1 MPASRSPITIT
12 GLLALAA
19 VLGSPAR
26 SEGNETLI
34 DFGVIPPTPVESSA
48 EENRDLEPSDFKA
61 STAERTTAEAPTPP
75 DAEPAETSKPGPVV
89 QPPPELRLRADRQ
102 AYDAKRRLYVAEGNV
117 RAVINGGVLQADRLE
132 LDSNFN
138 SLFARGSVR
147 YRKGAQYFQ
156 AGSLRFS
163 LIQGSGSMEDVY
175 GVLDLDSAAIDF
187 NPLTN
192 NQAAGSDSAP
202 PSDPADSEDPSPER
216 LLPVV
221 ESSGLG
227 FPTAIDVE
235 LGAFTA
241 NRISSQGDDAGLWS
255 RDQPLPTDEWL
266 AADTSQADSK
276 ADEDMA
282 CPPAIPA
289 IPDWH
294 PHPWAVTAWGGQMI
308 DSNFGDTFLFNG
320 RMRPEYLL
328 GVSMQ
333 KRIWR
338 AGPVQLEL
346 EADLFAHQ
354 AYEQQGGPFNQSVP
368 NANTPAQTFGEGI
381 LGIGAR
387 LWVQPWLSLG
397 FVEGISYN
405 SAVSNYERTY
415 RENYANL
422 LNYLA
427 FELEAAVSPDL
438 SMVGRIH
445 HRSGAFG
452 TYSGVK
458 EGSNAYLVGLRY
470 RWGQDQP
477 EQVSPEAPPPLG
489 CPDAERAARIQSQ
502 SLSEQLEDIALGNPL
517 KETVANSAAVDD
529 PMESSTGADGTKVSL
544 SEQERLRR
552 KAIAAIDQRIS
563 SIQLQQRLVIEQSR
577 GVSDKVRNSE
587 VLSANRYGGVK
598 PSQLNTL
605 GKTQLI
611 TGEISRW
618 RIQAAEV
625 RFTPEGW
632 TASRM
637 SFTND
642 PYTPAQTRIDAD
654 DVVATEQDN
663 GDILIK
669 SQRNRLIVEERL
681 PIPVSRTQRIQKQEE
696 VVNRWVLGIDNDDR
710 SGFFVGRELKSIELA
725 DNISLDLQPQFLV
738 QRAIDGSNKSY
749 VAPGDSVDDSKTTQS
764 NAIGDLFGFEAE
776 LSGDVLGWNA
786 TVEADISTLNPS
798 NFSNGSRF
806 WGNMNRFIKLPLVG
820 EVETRLFAAYRYRT
834 WNGSL
839 GETDVYS
846 AYGAFAEQKGDWQ
859 WGKLFNNYIWR
870 FGVGNYQAE
879 SFTSTKLI
887 DTLRANFYGSLNSSY
902 SLWRG
907 KPAALTPEAAYR
919 YSPVA
924 IVPGLTLRTNINTS
938 LAAFGNGKSQ
948 STVSL
953 TGGPTLTL
961 GTFSRPFLDYTQLSI
976 SGGGTLKQG
985 ASPFEFDQSVDLA
998 TLGIGLTQ
1006 QLAGPLLLNAGIGLN
1021 VDPGSEFYGNVINSN
1036 IELRWQRR
1044 SYDLGFY
1051 FNPYEGIGGFR
1062 FRLNDFNFTGTG
1074 QPFIPYTPRNLPN
1087 ELERR
1092 PF

>member
-1 MPASRSPITIT
+1 M
-12 GLLALAA
+12 AA
-19 VLGSPAR
+19 VLSSPAR
-26 SEGNETLI
+26 SEGFEDLI
-34 DFGVIPPTPVESSA
+34 EFGVIPPARVESSA
-48 EENRDLEPSDFKA
+48 DGDDDDDGDLEVLIIED
-61 STAERTTAEAPTPP
+61 
-75 DAEPAETSKPGPVV
+75 EPAEVTEPGEVV

-102 AYDAKRRLYVAEGNV
+102 TYDARRQLFVAEGNV

-132 LDSNFN
+132 FDTTFN

-156 AGSLRFS
+156 ASSLRFS

-175 GVLDLDSAAIDF
+175 GVLDLDSAAVDF
-187 NPLTN
+187 NLLSSNPTA
-192 NQAAGSDSAP
+192 QAPNAS
-202 PSDPADSEDPSPER
+202 PSGQVDTENPNPNR

-221 ESSGLG
+221 ESTGLG
-227 FPTAIDVE
+227 FPTAIDIE
-235 LGAFTA
+235 LDAFTA
-241 NRISSQGDDAGLWS
+241 NRISPQGDGAAFWDQE
-255 RDQPLPTDEWL
+255 QPLPSDAWL
-266 AADTSQADSK
+266 VPDTNTTESK
-276 ADEDMA
+276 AGEGVA

-338 AGPVQLEL
+338 AGPLQLEL

-354 AYEQQGGPFNQSVP
+354 AYEQEGGPFNQTVP
-368 NANTPAQTFGEGI
+368 NANTPSQTFGEGI

-397 FVEGISYN
+397 VVEGISYN
-405 SAVSNYERTY
+405 SVVSNYERTY

-427 FELEAAVSPDL
+427 FELESAISPEL

-458 EGSNAYLVGLRY
+458 EGSNAYLIGVRY

-477 EQVSPEAPPPLG
+477 EPISPEAPPPQG
-489 CPDAERAARIQSQ
+489 CPDSDRAARIKSQ
-502 SLSEQLEDIALGNPL
+502 SLSEQLEDITLGNP
-517 KETVANSAAVDD
+517 VR
-529 PMESSTGADGTKVSL
+529 ESSANFASADVARDPAQSDESSL
-544 SEQERLRR
+544 SPAEQEKLRSE
-552 KAIAAIDQRIS
+552 AIAAIDQRIS
-563 SIQLQQRLVIEQSR
+563 SIQLQQRLVIEQRR
-577 GVSDKVRNSE
+577 GVGNDVRNSE
-587 VLSANRYGGVK
+587 VLNANRYGGVK
-598 PSQLNTL
+598 PSQLNTP
-605 GKTQLI
+605 GKTKFI

-618 RIQAAEV
+618 RIQASQMQ
-625 RFTPEGW
+625 FTPEGW
-632 TASRM
+632 TADRM

-642 PYTPAQTRIDAD
+642 PFTPAQTRIDAE
-654 DVVATEQDN
+654 DVVATEEDN

-669 SQRNRLIVEERL
+669 SQRNLLIVEERL

-696 VVNRWVLGIDNDDR
+696 VENRWVLSIDNDDR
-710 SGFFVGRELKSIELA
+710 SGFFVGRDLKSIKLSN
-725 DNISLDLQPQFLV
+725 NITLDLQPQFLL
-738 QRAIDGSNKSY
+738 QRAIDGNNNSY
-749 VAPGDSVDDSKTTQS
+749 VEPGTSIDSSKVTQS
-764 NAIGDLFGFEAE
+764 NAIGDLFGLEAE
-776 LSGDVLGWNA
+776 LSGSVMGLNVEA
-786 TVEADISTLNPS
+786 EADISTFNPS
-798 NFSNGSRF
+798 NFINGSRF
-806 WGNMNRFIKLPLVG
+806 SGDINRFIKLPLLG
-820 EVETRLFAAYRYRT
+820 EVKTRFFGAYRFRA

-846 AYGAFAEQKGDWQ
+846 AYGAFVEKNGDWRL
-859 WGKLFNNYIWR
+859 GKLSNNYIWR
-870 FGVGNYQAE
+870 FGLGNYQAE
-879 SFTSTKLI
+879 SFTSTNLI
-887 DTLRANFYGSLNSSY
+887 DTTRANFYGSMNSSY
-902 SLWRG
+902 PLWRG
-907 KPAALTPEAAYR
+907 NPAELTAEAAYR

-924 IVPGLTLRTNINTS
+924 IVPGLTLRTNVNTTI
-938 LAAFGNGKSQ
+938 AAFGDGKSQ
-948 STVSL
+948 STVSI

-961 GTFSRPFLDYTQLSI
+961 GTFSKPFLDYTQLSI
-976 SGGGTLKQG
+976 AGGGTLKQG
-985 ASPFEFDQSVDLA
+985 NSPFEFDQSVDLA
-998 TLGIGLTQ
+998 TLGVGLTQ
-1006 QLAGPLLLNAGIGLN
+1006 QIAGPLLLNAGVGVN
-1021 VDPGSEFYGNVINSN
+1021 VDPSSKFYGNVINSN

-1044 SYDLGFY
+1044 SYDFGFY
-1051 FNPYEGIGGFR
+1051 YNPYEGIGGFR

-1074 QPFIPYTPRNLPN
+1074 LPFIPYTPRNLPN